1 MFRRNRSTQEYY
13 LNMDRPN
20 IILFMMDALRPDRL
34 SAWGGDVPRT
44 PNFDRLAASGVFFR
58 NCFAHMP
65 SSHPSRASILT
76 GRDPHTHGVRI
87 NSRPL
92 SASETTLP
100 QVLRD
105 AGYLTA
111 VTRTFPPG
119 MGRGFAEQGVVR
131 NLSAFDQGPWD
142 VVKELPEMPEGEAQT
157 DVAQDVSALIV
168 WLRRHVADPGRRSR
182 PFFLWAD
189 VEDTHEPWRPPAPF
203 DTMFD
208 PEPYDGPD
216 MSCPPMYSPHLTE
229 RQIRRARALY
239 DGVVALEDKHLGRLL
254 DELDRLNLTRE
265 TLLVLMSDHGIHL
278 GEHHLWRKPPTLFD
292 AVLRAT
298 LIVSLPGTV
307 PEGVQT
313 DSICLV
319 NDVFATILDLADL
332 PVPNAARGQCTSLCP
347 LWEGRTR
354 VRDMIGLEFNAY
366 KGTVGKGVRTDRWKY
381 FYYRSVGD
389 IPWDVGSPKEIW
401 DGQGW
406 PLAMLFDLKND
417 PHETQNVASEHPE
430 VEREMRDLLLN
441 WLIDSENDLPA
452 PTPGD

>member
-1 MFRRNRSTQEYY
+1 
-13 LNMDRPN
+13 
-20 IILFMMDALRPDRL
+20 MMDALRPDRL
-34 SAWGGDVPRT
+34 SAWGGDAHHT
-44 PNFDRLAASGVFFR
+44 PQFDRLAADGVFFR

-92 SASETTLP
+92 SSSETTLA
-100 QVLRD
+100 QVLGN

-111 VTRTFPPG
+111 STRLFPPG
-119 MGRGFAEQGVVR
+119 MGRGFAEQGLVR
-131 NLSAFDQGPWD
+131 SLSVFDQGPWD
-142 VVKELPEMPEGEAQT
+142 VVRELPEMPREEAQT
-157 DVAQDVSALIV
+157 DVAQDTSALMA
-168 WLRRHVADPGRRSR
+168 WLRRHVDDRERRDR

-189 VEDTHEPWRPPAPF
+189 VEDTHEPWRPPPPF

-216 MSCPPMYSPHLTE
+216 VSCPPMYSPDLTE

-239 DGVVALEDKHLGRLL
+239 DGVIALEDKHLGRLL
-254 DELDRLNLTRE
+254 DELDRLGLSE
-265 TLLVLMSDHGIHL
+265 KTLLIVMSDHGIHL

-298 LIVSLPGTV
+298 LIMRLPGV
-307 PEGVQT
+307 LPNAAQT
-313 DSICLV
+313 DGICLV
-319 NDVFATILDLADL
+319 NDVFATILDLCNL
-332 PVPNAARGQCTSLCP
+332 PLPDAAKGQCTSLRP
-347 LWEGRTR
+347 LWEGAER
-354 VRDMIGLEFNAY
+354 VRDMIGLEFNSY
-366 KGTVGKGVRTDRWKY
+366 KGTTGKGVRTDRWKY

-389 IPWDVGSPKEIW
+389 IPWDKGAPSDIW

-406 PLAMLFDLKND
+406 PRTMLFDLKDD
-417 PHETQNVASEHPE
+417 PGETRNVASEYPE

-441 WLIDSENDLPA
+441 WLIDSENDLAA
-452 PTPGD
+452 PMPED